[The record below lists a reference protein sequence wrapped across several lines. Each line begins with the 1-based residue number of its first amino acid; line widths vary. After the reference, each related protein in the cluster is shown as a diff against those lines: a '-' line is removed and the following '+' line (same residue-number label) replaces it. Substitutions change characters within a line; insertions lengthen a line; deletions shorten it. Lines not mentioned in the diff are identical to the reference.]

1 MIDHDT
7 WLGFGI
13 NRKST
18 VFTDKVSCSIGGYIP
33 DTNHIDIDIYSPQY
47 YELSFIHN
55 WIGIGLQNGWIE
67 KLGCVKHELDKF
79 NFVLDLDNIILMNTY
94 LLPPLTH
101 KPDNKEYFEHQISLR
116 HTAELLFTEGQKS
129 IPTKSI
135 IDIGCGMGWVL
146 ELAKDFGYT
155 DLSGIDVQQEL
166 IDIAKNK
173 TDADLLNIAAEKY
186 FLPEKQVHIYMFNPF
201 SNNILDKFLKNNIEN
216 IKRNNSCIL
225 YNNNFTAHH
234 LMLHY
239 GLTSIYNN
247 SFSGIYKF
255 A

>member
-13 NRKST
+13 NRNLT
-18 VFTDKVSCSIGGYIP
+18 IVTDDITCNIGGYLT
-33 DTNHIDIDIYSPQY
+33 DTNYINVDIYSPQY

-55 WIGIGLQNGWIE
+55 WMNIGLQNGWIE
-67 KLGCVKHELDKF
+67 KLGCVEHELDRF
-79 NFVLDLDNIILMNTY
+79 NFILNLDDPILINPD

-101 KPDNKEYFEHQISLR
+101 KPENKEYYEHQISLK
-116 HTAELLFTEGQKS
+116 HTAKLLFSEGQKVL
-129 IPTKSI
+129 PTKSI

-155 DLSGIDVQQEL
+155 ELSGIDVQDEL

-173 TDADLLNIAAEKY
+173 VDANLLTIPAEEY
-186 FLPEKQVHIYMFNPF
+186 FLPEKQMHIYMFNPF
-201 SNNILDKFLKNNIEN
+201 NNNILNKFLQNNIEN

-234 LMLHY
+234 LMLDC
-239 GLTSIYNN
+239 GLTNMYSNA
-247 SFSGIYKF
+247 FLGIYKF
-255 A
+255 I